1 MKCAKCGK
9 EFGDGIY
16 CQSCGTDRVTGL
28 ANPHGYEIP
37 SRNETVPSIPEEIVN
52 EPSMSPEPL
61 YVSNVVEEKKA
72 QSEKNMFCWA
82 CGEVIPADSK
92 YCPVCSTELF
102 VKCPKCGHEYS
113 SQYPSCNQCGTNRE
127 EYFEEERRKQEE
139 KERAELDE
147 RVRRWKEEERKAK
160 EREKARKEREE
171 WKKTPEGQAEL
182 ERRRIIREEKK
193 KKKQELLEIQRK
205 EEVERKKR
213 EKERQE
219 RLRRE
224 EEKRKLEEKLKNDA
238 SVLKEELC
246 IKAYKKKRNRI
257 IRNIFMFLLLGVLM
271 FVLGVYLSERWRNFH
286 DGAAEFVFGTILF
299 LRFVFPAI
307 ALLNAIRLGAL
318 SKGMTENAKKE
329 IEKYKNTHQDDPRLK
344 YLEIEEEN
352 TKLARE
358 YMEIYQKYNK

>member
-1 MKCAKCGK
+1 MECSVCHK
-9 EFGDGIY
+9 EFGNGEY
-16 CQSCGTDRVTGL
+16 CQHCGIDKFTGL

-37 SRNETVPSIPEEIVN
+37 SRKETAPSIPEEIVD

-61 YVSNVVEEKKA
+61 YVSNVVVEKT
-72 QSEKNMFCWA
+72 MICWA
-82 CGEVIPADSK
+82 CGEIIPADSK
-92 YCPVCSTELF
+92 YCPHCSTNLY
-102 VKCPKCGHEYS
+102 VTCPKCGKEYS
-113 SQYPSCNQCGTNRE
+113 SQYPACNECGTNRVKFLE
-127 EYFEEERRKQEE
+127 EQQRIEAWK
-139 KERAELDE
+139 RAEA
-147 RVRRWKEEERKAK
+147 KRKMKLNQQIQAQK
-160 EREKARKEREE
+160 RKEREE
-171 WKKTPEGQAEL
+171 WEKTPEGKAEL

-205 EEVERKKR
+205 EEEERKKR
-213 EKERQE
+213 EEEKRKKIEKERQE

-224 EEKRKLEEKLKNDA
+224 EEKRKLEEKLKKDA
-238 SVLKEELC
+238 SLLKKELC

-286 DGAAEFVFGTILF
+286 DGAAEFVLGTILF
-299 LRFVFPAI
+299 LTFVFPAI

-329 IEKYKNTHQDDPRLK
+329 IEKYKNTHQDDPRIK
-344 YLEIEEEN
+344 YLELEIEDEN

-358 YMEIYQKYNK
+358 YMETFQKYNNK